1 MEATKKMKTCE
12 LSGLYLYS
20 ETDNNGNKRYYLRAR
35 YDVEDEFRKTEII
48 YPKIYLPVSV
58 HKPPVIHMDGLLPS
72 PIFGYDIVPR
82 IIDIGFGYLKLET
95 DNLHDGYMYEFVKEE
110 KAQKMTLS
118 EIEKKLGHKII
129 LVNEGK

>member
-20 ETDNNGNKRYYLRAR
+20 ETDNNGNKRYYLRAH

-48 YPKIYLPVSV
+48 YPKIHVPIYTNQLLAKETFAVS
-58 HKPPVIHMDGLLPS
+58 PLLESQPS
-72 PIFGYDIVPR
+72 MV
-82 IIDIGFGYLKLET
+82 DIGFGFTRVERDPLGNIEYT
-95 DNLHDGYMYEFVKEE
+95 VVKEE